1 MPKKGKGKGWTPFDE
16 WWVGPPPEEVAQ
28 SARVPSPKPPPKP
41 PPKPLTIRERAREL
55 MTNNESLKDLV
66 KEVVKD
72 PLGGYFVNLYEAHE
86 HLFENPDS
94 LEVYVEGRYNS
105 LCEETVV
112 LVVSKGHTPKELQE
126 KMADVVRPIIGDN
139 DTLVGKVL
147 GVPPEVLRGRI
158 DAFRVLVTKNAKRR
172 KPLTMSCSVIAP
184 PCVLEK
190 IKGALIAYNQSVCPI
205 PGGKFLTVDN
215 RLVRLGT
222 VGAEFLRM
230 KEEYGSYYTGPDR
243 CNQFEM
249 EEESK
254 SVSPDGKTPI
264 RVIPVLDTTSADV
277 SMIFTTSTKL
287 TKPQFE
293 FLLAYIENTK
303 KDFDYKHRFGY
314 DDF

>member
-72 PLGGYFVNLYEAHE
+72 PMAEHFVCFYEAHNY
-86 HLFENPDS
+86 LFDNPDS
-94 LEVYVEGRYNS
+94 LATYVEGRYNS
-105 LCEETVV
+105 LCEEMDVS
-112 LVVSKGHTPKELQE
+112 VVSKGLTSKKVQE
-126 KMADVVRPIIGDN
+126 TIADVVRPIIGDN

-147 GVPPEVLRGRI
+147 RVPPEVLRGRI
-158 DAFRVLVTKNAKRR
+158 DAFRVTVTTSDKRR
-172 KPLTMSCSVIAP
+172 KPLTMPCSIRAP
-184 PCVLEK
+184 PSMLEK
-190 IKGALIAYNQSVCPI
+190 IKGAIIAYNQSECPT
-205 PGGKFLTVDN
+205 PTGKFLTVDN
-215 RLVRLGT
+215 KLVRLGT

-230 KEEYGSYYTGPDR
+230 DEKYGSYYTGPDR
-243 CNQFEM
+243 CNQSEM
-249 EEESK
+249 EEESR
-254 SVSPDGKTPI
+254 SVSPDGKTRI
-264 RVIPVLDTTSADV
+264 HVIPVLDTTSPDV
-277 SMIFTTSTKL
+277 PMIFTSSMKL

-293 FLLAYIENTK
+293 FLLAYIEKTK
-303 KDFDYKHRFGY
+303 KDFDYKHRFAY